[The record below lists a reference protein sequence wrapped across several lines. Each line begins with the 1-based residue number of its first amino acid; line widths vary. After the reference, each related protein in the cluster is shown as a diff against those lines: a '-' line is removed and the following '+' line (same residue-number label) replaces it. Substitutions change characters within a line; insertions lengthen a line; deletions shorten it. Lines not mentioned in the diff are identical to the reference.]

1 MACAFPEDDE
11 KEAILKLAG
20 LTEDPL
26 QEEGEKKLVA
36 VGNKGCGKS
45 SFIQCFLSEDR
56 LYSEY
61 VTEILHRK
69 DVVFNGQI
77 LKMVFRE
84 MPSSDSEFDVD
95 VRARAYPGS
104 AGVFL
109 CFAIDDRQSF
119 LDIPKWHEEAKK
131 YVPDAKF
138 FMMGCKMDT
147 RVNDGPVG
155 RKEGKD
161 MGRSIQA
168 VKYYECSALHGL
180 HIADMCLTIEEKL
193 RDFPGHYL

>member
-11 KEAILKLAG
+11 NEAILKLAG
-20 LTEDPL
+20 LIEDTAK
-26 QEEGEKKLVA
+26 EEGEKKLVA

-56 LYSEY
+56 LYPEY
-61 VTEILHRK
+61 VTPELQRKEI
-69 DVVFNGQI
+69 VFNGQT
-77 LKMVFRE
+77 LKIVFRE
-84 MPSSDSEFDVD
+84 MPSSNSEFDVD

-119 LDIPKWHEEAKK
+119 LDIPKWHKEAKK

-138 FMMGCKMDT
+138 FVIGCKMDT
-147 RVNDGPVG
+147 RVDDGPVG

-161 MGRSIQA
+161 MGRSVQA
-168 VKYYECSALHGL
+168 VKYYECSAVNGL
-180 HIADMCLTIEEKL
+180 HVADMCLIIEEKL
-193 RDFPGHYL
+193 RS